1 MSDLDALDA
10 QILAALQADA
20 RTSYADIGEEI
31 GLSAPAVKRRVD
43 RLRATGAIR
52 GFTAIVDPA
61 ALGWTTEAF
70 VELYC
75 EGRTTPAQIRAAVSR
90 FPEIVSASTVT
101 GDADALL
108 HVLATDIKHLERVVE
123 QVAAER
129 FVTRTRSAVVM
140 SSLLRRAEGPPAS
153 DPTPVDNSP

>member
-1 MSDLDALDA
+1 MSDLDPLDA
-10 QILAALQADA
+10 QIVTALQADA
-20 RTSYADIGEEI
+20 RTSYADIGDAI
-31 GLSAPAVKRRVD
+31 GLSALAVKRRVD

-52 GFTAIVDPA
+52 GFTAVVDPA

-75 EGRTTPAQIRAAVSR
+75 EGRTSPGQIRAAVTR
-90 FPEIVSASTVT
+90 FPEVVSASTVT

-108 HVLATDIKHLERVVE
+108 HVLARDISHLERVVE
-123 QVAAER
+123 QIAAER

-140 SSLLRRAEGPPAS
+140 SSLLRRAAGGGLA
-153 DPTPVDNSP
+153 

>member
-10 QILAALQADA
+10 QIVAALQADA
-20 RTSYADIGEEI
+20 RTSYADIGDAI

-43 RLRATGAIR
+43 RLRSTGAIR
-52 GFTAIVDPA
+52 GFTAVVDPA

-75 EGRTTPAQIRAAVSR
+75 EGRTLPGQIRAAVAK
-90 FPEIVSASTVT
+90 FPEVVSASTVT
-101 GDADALL
+101 GEADALL
-108 HVLATDIKHLERVVE
+108 HVLARDISHLERVVE
-123 QVAAER
+123 QLATER

-140 SSLLRRAEGPPAS
+140 SSLVRRAGGGGLA
-153 DPTPVDNSP
+153 

>member
-1 MSDLDALDA
+1 VSELDDLDA
-10 QILAALQADA
+10 QIVAALQADA
-20 RTSYADIGEEI
+20 RTSYADIGDEI

-52 GFTAIVDPA
+52 GFTAVVDPA

-75 EGRTTPAQIRAAVSR
+75 EGRTSPAQIQAAVAR
-90 FPEIVSASTVT
+90 FPEVVSASTVT

-108 HVLATDIKHLERVVE
+108 HVLARDIKHLERVVE
-123 QVAAER
+123 QNAAER
-129 FVTRTRSAVVM
+129 FVTRTRSSSVM
-140 SSLLRRAEGPPAS
+140 SSLLRRAESGGLA
-153 DPTPVDNSP
+153 

>member
-10 QILAALQADA
+10 QIIVALQVDA
-20 RTSYADIGEEI
+20 RTSYADIGGRI

-52 GFTAIVDPA
+52 GFTAVVDPA

-75 EGRTTPAQIRAAVSR
+75 VGRTTPAQIRAAVAK

-108 HVLATDIKHLERVVE
+108 HVLASDIKHLERVVE

-129 FVTRTRSAVVM
+129 FVTRTRSSIVM
-140 SSLLRRAEGPPAS
+140 SSLLRRAEGSGLA
-153 DPTPVDNSP
+153 

>member
-1 MSDLDALDA
+1 MSDLDDLDA
-10 QILAALQADA
+10 QIITALQVDA
-20 RTSYADIGEEI
+20 RSSYADIGAEI

-52 GFTAIVDPA
+52 GFTALVDPA

-75 EGRTTPAQIRAAVSR
+75 VGRTTPAQIRAAVAK
-90 FPEIVSASTVT
+90 FPEIVSAATVT

-108 HVLATDIKHLERVVE
+108 HVLAADIKHLERVVE
-123 QVAAER
+123 QIAAER
-129 FVTRTRSAVVM
+129 FVTRTRSAIVM
-140 SSLLRRAEGPPAS
+140 SSLLRRAGDLA
-153 DPTPVDNSP
+153 

>member
-1 MSDLDALDA
+1 MSDLDPLDA
-10 QILAALQADA
+10 QIVAALQADA
-20 RTSYADIGEEI
+20 RTSYADIGDVI

-52 GFTAIVDPA
+52 GFTAVVDPA

-75 EGRTTPAQIRAAVSR
+75 EGRTSPGQIRAAVAK
-90 FPEIVSASTVT
+90 FPEVVSASTVT

-108 HVLATDIKHLERVVE
+108 HVLARDIQHLERVVE
-123 QVAAER
+123 QIAAER

-140 SSLLRRAEGPPAS
+140 SSLLRRAAAGGLA
-153 DPTPVDNSP
+153 

>member
-1 MSDLDALDA
+1 MSDLDPLDA
-10 QILAALQADA
+10 QIVAALQADA
-20 RTSYADIGEEI
+20 RTSYADIGEVI

-52 GFTAIVDPA
+52 GFTAVVDPA

-75 EGRTTPAQIRAAVSR
+75 EGRTSPSQIRAVVAR
-90 FPEIVSASTVT
+90 FPEVVSASTVT

-108 HVLATDIKHLERVVE
+108 HVLARDIQHLEQVVE
-123 QVAAER
+123 QIAAER
-129 FVTRTRSAVVM
+129 FVSRTRSAIVM
-140 SSLLRRAEGPPAS
+140 SPLLRRAEAGGLA
-153 DPTPVDNSP
+153 

>member
-10 QILAALQADA
+10 QIIAALQADA
-20 RTSYADIGEEI
+20 RTSYADIGARI

-43 RLRATGAIR
+43 RLRTTGAIR
-52 GFTAIVDPA
+52 GFTAVVDPA

-75 EGRTTPAQIRAAVSR
+75 VGRTTPAQIRAAVAT
-90 FPEIVSASTVT
+90 FPEVVSASTVT

-108 HVLATDIKHLERVVE
+108 HVLAADIKHLERVVE
-123 QVAAER
+123 QIAAER
-129 FVTRTRSAVVM
+129 FVTRTRSSIVM
-140 SSLLRRAEGPPAS
+140 SCLLRRAEGTGLA
-153 DPTPVDNSP
+153 